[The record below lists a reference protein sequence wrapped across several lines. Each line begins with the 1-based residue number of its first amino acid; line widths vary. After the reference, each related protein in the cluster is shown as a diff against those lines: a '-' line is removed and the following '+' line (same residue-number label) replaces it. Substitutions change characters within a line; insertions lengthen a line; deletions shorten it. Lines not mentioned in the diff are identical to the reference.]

1 MVNMS
6 LLGLR
11 IVKEASGRYDIER
24 KISTPQDVYN
34 IGIEILQMDKL
45 AEEYVYMLS
54 LNIKNVITGIFTIS
68 QGTLNSSLVH
78 PREVYKRALLNNANS
93 IILTHNHPSGDPTPS
108 NEDIKITHQLME
120 TGKILNIELLDHIVI
135 GSGEYSSL
143 KQLGFI

>member
-54 LNIKNVITGIFTIS
+54 LNTKNVITGIFTIS